1 MNKVIRI
8 PQCLLLVLFLLMR
21 GAAAAQSA
29 DKSDKQACT
38 SDKSYCVSIVEKK
51 LAKAPQ
57 TEDWQLVV
65 ENHGKAVAR
74 YPTFGYL
81 LDVYWSPDQKY
92 VAVNN
97 RRANGGDYLWIIS
110 LPEGKALKMPNDL
123 AEDLDKKQLGSA
135 AGDDAAPIE
144 REVTAKYAQCTAESI
159 NHEWLT
165 ARGWKSLTELEVLHR
180 ITCFHLNA
188 AINVA
193 KVYEVGSN
201 GVKLASQT
209 ISEENEKTGD

>member
-1 MNKVIRI
+1 MNKRIQI
-8 PQCLLLVLFLLMR
+8 PQCLPLVLFLVMM

-65 ENHGKAVAR
+65 ENPGKAVAR

-81 LDVYWSPDQKY
+81 LDVYRSPDQKY

-110 LPEGKALKMPNDL
+110 LP
-123 AEDLDKKQLGSA
+123 DKKQLGSA

-165 ARGWKSLTELEVLHR
+165 ARG
-180 ITCFHLNA
+180 
-188 AINVA
+188 
-193 KVYEVGSN
+193 
-201 GVKLASQT
+201 
-209 ISEENEKTGD
+209 